1 MSRYDILK
9 INAVILLG
17 VFCGYVISQNI
28 PQFHQSNRKVASIP
42 SHFKLGADFSSQN
55 YFDLEL
61 NSLEVSNDPNQASRV
76 EMKITA
82 LKDFPN
88 GISYEW
94 NKHKNHTIND
104 ESAGTISALKA
115 GEVFTREI
123 QITGFHKNEQ
133 SHVSLTIK
141 GSFGKIHVD
150 RSAILA
156 SQMDQTLEH
165 IVQEAA
171 KNQQQRRKNEG
182 DVDAQSKMTASP
194 LDRFKPE
201 NVVK

>member
-1 MSRYDILK
+1 M
-9 INAVILLG
+9 
-17 VFCGYVISQNI
+17 ISQNL
-28 PQFHQSNRKVASIP
+28 PKTNFSDRKLASVP

-61 NSLEVSNDPNQASRV
+61 NNVELANNQNQASRV
-76 EMKITA
+76 ELKITA

-88 GISYEW
+88 EISYEW
-94 NKHKNHTIND
+94 HKHKNHSLND
-104 ESAGTISALKA
+104 EPVGTIPALKA
-115 GEVFTREI
+115 GDVFSKEI
-123 QITGFHKNEQ
+123 QINGFHKNEQ

-141 GSFGKIHVD
+141 GSFGKTRVD

-165 IVQEAA
+165 MVQQAA
-171 KNQQQRRKNEG
+171 KNRQRQKKGSE
-182 DVDAQSKMTASP
+182 VDAQSKISTNP

-201 NVVK
+201 NVIK

>member
-9 INAVILLG
+9 INLTVLLG
-17 VFCGYVISQNI
+17 ILCGYMISQSFPKSHSSDRNL
-28 PQFHQSNRKVASIP
+28 ASIP

-61 NSLEVSNDPNQASRV
+61 NNVELSTDPNQASRV
-76 EMKITA
+76 EIKITA

-88 GISYEW
+88 EISYEW
-94 NKHKNHTIND
+94 HKHKNHSLND
-104 ESAGTISALKA
+104 EPVGTIPALKA
-115 GEVFTREI
+115 GEVFSKEI
-123 QITGFHKNEQ
+123 RISGFHKNEQ

-141 GSFGKIHVD
+141 GSFGKTRVD

-165 IVQEAA
+165 IVQQAA
-171 KNQQQRRKNEG
+171 KNRQQQKKNNEI
-182 DVDAQSKMTASP
+182 DAQSKINANP

-201 NVVK
+201 NVIK

>member
-9 INAVILLG
+9 INAVILFG
-17 VFCGYVISQNI
+17 IFCGYITSQNI
-28 PQFHQSNRKVASIP
+28 SQFHPSDRKVASIP

-61 NSLEVSNDPNQASRV
+61 NNTELARDPNQVSRI
-76 EMKITA
+76 ELKITA

-88 GISYEW
+88 EISYEW
-94 NKHKNHTIND
+94 NKHKNHSMND
-104 ESAGTISALKA
+104 ESVGTIPALKA

-141 GSFGKIHVD
+141 GSFGKTHVD

-171 KNQQQRRKNEG
+171 KNRQKQKKNS
-182 DVDAQSKMTASP
+182 DIDAQSKVDSNP

-201 NVVK
+201 NVIK

>member
-1 MSRYDILK
+1 M
-9 INAVILLG
+9 NAVILFG
-17 VFCGYVISQNI
+17 IFCGYTISQNI
-28 PQFHQSNRKVASIP
+28 PQFHPSNRKMASIP

-61 NSLEVSNDPNQASRV
+61 NNLELSTDPNQASRV
-76 EMKITA
+76 ELKITA

-88 GISYEW
+88 EISYEW
-94 NKHKNHTIND
+94 NKHKDHTIND
-104 ESAGTISALKA
+104 ESVGTIPALKA
-115 GEVFTREI
+115 GEVFTRII

-133 SHVSLTIK
+133 SHLSLTIK
-141 GSFGKIHVD
+141 GSFGKTHVD

-171 KNQQQRRKNEG
+171 KHYKKEKKDS
-182 DVDAQSKMTASP
+182 DVGVQSKIESNP

-201 NVVK
+201 NVIK

>member
-9 INAVILLG
+9 MNAVILFG
-17 VFCGYVISQNI
+17 IFCGYTISQNI
-28 PQFHQSNRKVASIP
+28 PQLNQSNRKVASIP

-55 YFDLEL
+55 YFDIEL
-61 NSLEVSNDPNQASRV
+61 NSLELATNPNQASRV
-76 EMKITA
+76 ELKITA

-88 GISYEW
+88 EIGYEW
-94 NKHKNHTIND
+94 SKHKDHTINN
-104 ESAGTISALKA
+104 ESVGTIPALKA

-141 GSFGKIHVD
+141 GSFGKTNVD

-171 KNQQQRRKNEG
+171 KNRQRQKKNS
-182 DVDAQSKMTASP
+182 DVDAQSKVGSNP

-201 NVVK
+201 NIIK

>member
-1 MSRYDILK
+1 M
-9 INAVILLG
+9 NAVVLFGI
-17 VFCGYVISQNI
+17 FCGYTISQNI
-28 PQFHQSNRKVASIP
+28 PQLHQSNRKVASIP
-42 SHFKLGADFSSQN
+42 SHFKLGADFYSQN

-61 NSLEVSNDPNQASRV
+61 NSVELATDPNQASRV
-76 EMKITA
+76 ELKITA

-88 GISYEW
+88 EISYEW
-94 NKHKNHTIND
+94 NKHKDHTIND
-104 ESAGTISALKA
+104 ESSGTIPALKA

-123 QITGFHKNEQ
+123 QITGFHKNVQ

-141 GSFGKIHVD
+141 GSFGKMHVD

-171 KNQQQRRKNEG
+171 KNHQRQKKNS
-182 DVDAQSKMTASP
+182 DVDAQSKVDTNP

-201 NVVK
+201 NVIK

>member
-9 INAVILLG
+9 MNAAILFG
-17 VFCGYVISQNI
+17 IFCGYTISHNI
-28 PQFHQSNRKVASIP
+28 PQLQHSNRKVASIP

-61 NSLEVSNDPNQASRV
+61 NSLELATDPNQASRV
-76 EMKITA
+76 ELKITA
-82 LKDFPN
+82 LKDFSN
-88 GISYEW
+88 EISYEW
-94 NKHKNHTIND
+94 NKHKDHTMND
-104 ESAGTISALKA
+104 ELAGQIPALKS

-123 QITGFHKNEQ
+123 QITGFHKNQQ

-171 KNQQQRRKNEG
+171 KHHKKEKKNS
-182 DVDAQSKMTASP
+182 DVDAQSKVESNP

-201 NVVK
+201 NIIK